1 MKKKRIRVPVLNR
14 VLLKFWKIMRLS
26 VFFLLLFVAQTYAT
40 VTYSQQTRLT
50 LKMQDAKV
58 IDVLGKIENESEFF
72 FLFNQKLV
80 DVERQVNV
88 DAKNESIDKILS
100 GIFENTNVTALVKDR
115 QIILTTAALEILDSQ
130 QQNSVSGKVTDS
142 SGGSLPGV
150 SIVIKG
156 TTNGTISD
164 TNGNFTLFNVP
175 ENGTLQFSF
184 IGMKAQE
191 VAVAGK
197 TKVNITLVEE
207 SIGIEEVVAIGYGTQ
222 KKGTMTSSVSVVKA
236 DDIRKSAV
244 SDVSNTLSGKVS
256 GLIVRNFNAEPGA
269 DASSI
274 FVRGVST
281 TGNNDALIVV
291 DGIPDRNL
299 SLVDINDIE
308 SVTVLK
314 DASAVAPYGSRGANG
329 VILIT
334 TKRGKVGKPTIT
346 YTTYYGVSKPTRLPK
361 YCSSADYAR
370 MFNEASK
377 NEGKA
382 EPFTADDI
390 AKYAAGNNPD
400 YPNTQWWDEI
410 VKKDPIQSQH
420 NLAVSGANE
429 SVSYYLSMG
438 AFRQDGYFSSTDFK
452 KYNMR
457 ANIDAKITKDLKVSF
472 ELSGYTGNKNSPLRI
487 VSGQAMTDF
496 LEAPS
501 RTSATWPVKN
511 GKGQYVKPT
520 ASNNAVADL
529 ELGGGGLTKNNN
541 FTGTFGAEYKP
552 SYLPGL
558 TFKGLGVYD
567 YGVSDQKIWST
578 PFTIWRMVDRIN
590 SIYEEIPPSSK
601 PSLYEGVNF
610 SATKQIEFH
619 ADYKRTIAEKHNL
632 GALIVFNRT
641 EWNTSY
647 LEGKRINFPS
657 SAINQLFAGP
667 QADQYTNGSGFE
679 GARLGYIGR
688 LTYDYNTKYMFECN
702 FRYDGSMKFAPE
714 KRWGFF
720 PSIALGWRI
729 SEENFIKNN
738 YSFIDNLKLRGSWG
752 KAGNDRVGDYQY
764 LGTYGLLALPY
775 SFGGSTVQTAKEARL
790 PNPDI
795 TWETATSSDLG
806 LEGSFWKD
814 LLTFET
820 DYFFKRTENILRPTQ
835 KTSSIIGISLPDANI
850 GVVENKGIEFMIGHR
865 NHLKDIKYN
874 ANFVFTYATNKAIE
888 LGESEGTLNDPFRR
902 QTGNP
907 LNSYYGAIAEGIFT
921 SADEIANSPS
931 QGEGIVPGD
940 IKYKDI
946 SGPEGKPDGKID
958 YYDETKIGYSQI
970 PEIIYG
976 LNLGVEYKG
985 FDLTLNFQGATN
997 VNYRFGGFAANAF
1010 DNGGNIQQWQM
1021 DERWTPENN
1030 NPNARYPRLTTA
1042 PTGNNTK
1049 GSTYWLRDGT
1059 YLRLKTAQIGYN
1071 IDPALISRL
1080 NIKGL
1085 RIYLSGQNLFTW
1097 VKDDLMKFD
1106 PEAYN
1111 VRGQFYPQAKIY
1123 TLGLNLTF

>member
-1 MKKKRIRVPVLNR
+1 MNKKLKRGDTYAPILTKVSR
-14 VLLKFWKIMRLS
+14 IMRLMILMFILGINS
-26 VFFLLLFVAQTYAT
+26 LLAASG
-40 VTYSQQTRLT
+40 YSQSTKIT
-50 LKMQDAKV
+50 LKMSDTRV
-58 IDVLGKIENESEFF
+58 EDVLNKIESKSEFF
-72 FLFNQKLV
+72 FLFNQKQIDINRKV
-80 DVERQVNV
+80 
-88 DAKNESIDKILS
+88 SIDANEEKISDILDELFA
-100 GIFENTNVTALVKDR
+100 GTDVKHQVIDR
-115 QIILTTAALEILDSQ
+115 QIVLTATSVTETQ
-130 QQNSVSGKVTDS
+130 QQGKKITGKVTDS
-142 SGGSLPGV
+142 TGGSLPGV
-150 SIVIKG
+150 SVVVKG
-156 TTNGTISD
+156 TTTGVITDNS
-164 TNGNFTLFNVP
+164 GNYTLSNIP
-175 ENGTLQFSF
+175 ENSTLQFSF
-184 IGMKAQE
+184 VGMKAQE
-191 VAVAGK
+191 VSVGNK
-197 TKVNITLVEE
+197 TTINLVMAEE
-207 SIGIEEVVAIGYGTQ
+207 TIGLDEVVAVGYGIQ
-222 KKGTMTSSVSVVKA
+222 KKGTMTSSVSVVKS

-244 SDVSNTLSGKVS
+244 SDVSNTLSGKAA

-299 SLVDINDIE
+299 TLVDVNDIE

-429 SVSYYLSMG
+429 SVSYYLSVG

-452 KYNMR
+452 KYNIR

-472 ELSGYTGNKNSPLRI
+472 DLSGYTGNKNSPLG
-487 VSGQAMTDF
+487 VFGQGQATRDF
-496 LEAPS
+496 LEAPT
-501 RTSATWPVKN
+501 RTPGTWPVKN
-511 GKGQYVKPT
+511 GKGQYVTP
-520 ASNNAVADL
+520 SIGGNAVADL

-567 YGVSDQKIWST
+567 YGVSDQKIWKT
-578 PFTIWRMVDRIN
+578 PYSLWRMVDRIN

-610 SATKQIEFH
+610 STTKQLEFH

-667 QADQYTNGSGFE
+667 QADQYTNGSAFE

-688 LTYDYNTKYMFECN
+688 LTYDYNSKYMFECN

-729 SEENFIKNN
+729 SDENFIKNN

-795 TWETATSSDLG
+795 TWETATSTDLG
-806 LEGSFWKD
+806 LEGSFWKG
-814 LLTFET
+814 LLTFEA
-820 DYFFKRTENILRPTQ
+820 DYFFKRTDNILRPTQ

-865 NHLKDIKYN
+865 NTFKDFKYN
-874 ANFVFTYATNKAIE
+874 ASFVFTYATNKAIE
-888 LGESEGTLNDPFRR
+888 LGESVGTLNDPFRR

-907 LNSYYGAIAEGIFT
+907 LNSYYGAIAEGLFT
-921 SADEIANSPS
+921 SVAEIANSPS
-931 QGEGIVPGD
+931 QGGGIVPGD

-976 LNLGVEYKG
+976 LNLGLEYKG
-985 FDLTLNFQGATN
+985 FDLTLNFQGATH

-1042 PTGNNTK
+1042 PAGNNTK

-1071 IDPALISRL
+1071 IDPALISRI

-1097 VKDDLMKFD
+1097 LKDDLMKYD

-1111 VRGQFYPQAKIY
+1111 ASGQFYPQAKIY
-1123 TLGLNLTF
+1123 SLGLNLTF